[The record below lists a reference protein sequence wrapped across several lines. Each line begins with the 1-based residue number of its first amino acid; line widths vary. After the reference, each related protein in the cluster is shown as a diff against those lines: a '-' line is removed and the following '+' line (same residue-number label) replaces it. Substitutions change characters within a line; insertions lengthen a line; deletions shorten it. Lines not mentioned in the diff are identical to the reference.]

1 VACFS
6 GFQPIL
12 EIFSRGENLPGSAA
26 DVVASST
33 KAMPPAW
40 LHCPFHSV
48 KVSPPVFRTILR
60 LAAFFSLP
68 LSALAAEVSVAVAA
82 NFTAPMHKIAQA
94 FEAETGHTAVL
105 AFGSTGTLY
114 AQIRNGAPFQILL
127 AADDQTPL
135 KIEKEGLGVAGS
147 RFTYAIGKLVL
158 WSKQPGLVDDKGEV
172 LRSGAFQRIALAN
185 PKLAPYGAAALET
198 MSKMGVLQALQPKIV
213 QGENIAQTYQFV
225 ATENAQLGFI
235 ALSQVYLDGKIARGS
250 AWMVPAKLHA
260 PIQQD
265 AILLKKGS
273 DNPAAAALMQFLRGQ
288 RAQALIRAHGY
299 GL

>member
-1 VACFS
+1 
-6 GFQPIL
+6 
-12 EIFSRGENLPGSAA
+12 
-26 DVVASST
+26 VVASST
-33 KAMPPAW
+33 KAMTHAW
-40 LHCPFHSV
+40 LHCLFHSV
-48 KVSPPVFRTILR
+48 KVSPPVSRTILC
-60 LAAFFSLP
+60 LAALFSLP
-68 LSALAAEVSVAVAA
+68 LSVLAAEVSVAVAA
-82 NFTAPMHKIAQA
+82 NFTAPMQKIAQA
-94 FEAETGHTAVL
+94 FEAETGHKAVL

-127 AADDQTPL
+127 AADDETPL

-172 LRSGAFQRIALAN
+172 LRSGTFQRIALAN

-198 MSKMGVLQALQPKIV
+198 MTQMGVLQALQPKIV

-235 ALSQVYLDGKIARGS
+235 ALSQVYLDGKIAQGS

-265 AILLKKGS
+265 AVLLTKGS

-288 RAQALIRAHGY
+288 RAQSLIRAHGY
-299 GL
+299 GP